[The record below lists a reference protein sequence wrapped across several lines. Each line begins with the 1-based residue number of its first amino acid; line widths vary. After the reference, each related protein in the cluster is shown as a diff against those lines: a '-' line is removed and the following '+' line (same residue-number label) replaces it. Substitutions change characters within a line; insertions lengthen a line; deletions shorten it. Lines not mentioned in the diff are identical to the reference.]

1 MEKNVGSVDL
11 EELKQARHELNEMR
25 GIKDDPNMY
34 SNYDPNREESHE
46 SSTDG
51 SETDE
56 NKQNF
61 QSKTLEAE
69 TSNNLEDEPG
79 YEGKNMKVADE
90 TFGDKDFS
98 VYDNF
103 ASFEVG
109 SNSSNKV
116 EDKPLN
122 EQHEEKVEKD
132 SSVENAHDNQAENE
146 KIKTDYTDNFAMLD
160 DNKENTDDHKVENDS
175 NENGLAKDGQT
186 SGLNLDLYSVGPINF
201 NDEKKEIDK
210 NVETSGA
217 NVEKNEPID
226 NFATFERNEMQE
238 SEKVESDSSN
248 ENVEA
253 ENETSQNVLAPE
265 DSANKKIEDENATD
279 TVKLAVE
286 HSDTDDLEQL
296 LKKGGLGN
304 LLKDDEVES
313 KSHAQDTKQDEEE
326 VEKVEEVDDGDAKG
340 LKERMSD
347 LRKKNQI
354 SNFVNEKTESEG
366 LDTEEKEP
374 ELLPK
379 INDFEFI
386 DLISSDEF
394 KDNGSLTFLLGKDED
409 NGDLYLSLKDT
420 LNIGIFGKNSRES
433 NDFLNSIIL
442 SMMLKNNPNDFN
454 IILCDPSS
462 TSNLNIYEDSKYMF
476 YSRIARTQKEIFDVL
491 SDISAEI
498 EERYTKISMI
508 DAKSIDGYN
517 ELVRE
522 DFKLPYV
529 LIVYNNYSDLASN
542 DYYDE
547 INIMLY
553 NILKLGRLVG
563 IYVALQSENPP
574 TNSNVNYNLSTRISF
589 KAETKDE
596 SISRLGKEGAE
607 LLGADDEVL
616 WVSIANE
623 RVIHAK
629 VPKIKLSEAKILL
642 QNIENTEN

>member
-51 SETDE
+51 SETEE

-79 YEGKNMKVADE
+79 YESKNMKVADE

-122 EQHEEKVEKD
+122 EQHEEKDEKD

-160 DNKENTDDHKVENDS
+160 HNKENTDDHKVENDS

-217 NVEKNEPID
+217 NVENNEPID
-226 NFATFERNEMQE
+226 NFANFERNEMRE
-238 SEKVESDSSN
+238 SEKVESVSSN

-253 ENETSQNVLAPE
+253 ENEISQNVLAPE
-265 DSANKKIEDENATD
+265 DSANKKIEDENATE

-304 LLKDDEVES
+304 LLKDDEAES

-354 SNFVNEKTESEG
+354 SNFANEKTESEG